1 MSLNWICRQPLK
13 VNQFITSF
21 TPLTAHI
28 GLNLKFFFNQYCVC
42 KPKANT
48 INDFWKK
55 DPWLSSFHFGF
66 LGHSKTTFFIAVCS
80 KIPLNSTFFWSL
92 ALCATCILLPPP
104 FPPIESEAFLNL
116 AIKVTTYNLIPICKN
131 FPIWYIKSKGWG
143 LEVGEKDFPNRYLCR
158 FTHFFPSFKYI
169 TRSKYQ
175 NPTK

>member
-1 MSLNWICRQPLK
+1 MKKISISIVLVASQ
-13 VNQFITSF
+13 
-21 TPLTAHI
+21 
-28 GLNLKFFFNQYCVC
+28 
-42 KPKANT
+42 KPKST
-48 INDFWKK
+48 IFEEKK
-55 DPWLSSFHFGF
+55 SLTLQFSFDKISKNIHFGF

-169 TRSKYQ
+169 TRSKY
-175 NPTK
+175 